1 MVMLMASAMGQRASP
16 AAVLVRW
23 GVQKGL
29 SVLVKSSQPERLA
42 ANLRD
47 ADAGWALSD
56 GDVAALDALTTD
68 DALATARAHYLKR
81 RAGTAAPWG
90 DGPRPR
96 LAAAA
101 RICS

>member
-1 MVMLMASAMGQRASP
+1 MPVREREKGPSP
-16 AAVLVRW
+16 
-23 GVQKGL
+23 
-29 SVLVKSSQPERLA
+29 LA

-90 DGPRPR
+90 DGLRPR

-101 RICS
+101 ATAEAEGACPA